1 MAKIHNW
8 GISEVRTS
16 KAIPPK
22 ARLMQ
27 DKRILLLAISASLLL
42 AGPLVT
48 SPIVFAANDPRLVE
62 LNNEGVRALNN
73 NNYQLAIQKFEEA
86 LKIDKDYVKAKENLA
101 IAYNNYGLSLT
112 SNPKEAIKLFHKAL
126 YLSPGNSTSMNN
138 LDGIIGYLNKN
149 PNSAK
154 DREALGD
161 AARLAGDF
169 QGAAVEFEAAARI
182 QANPKVYSKLGDT
195 YRVLGDSDKSVQAYQ
210 NASRAGDSADVQVKL
225 GQAFQSKKDLP
236 SALAAFDKALRLK
249 PDDPD
254 VLDALVTGWEE
265 ALRAD
270 PMSASNH
277 IGLGQAL
284 QYRGDFD
291 QAAAEYQQALR
302 FDKQNALANRL
313 LGELD
318 SAKKRA
324 ALQKHINAGVDLQTR
339 QLYDQALEEYKR
351 ALEMDPR
358 NANVYVNIGTV
369 YQAREDFE
377 KATEAYNKAMAID
390 PNSIP
395 AQQGLKAAQDQLQR
409 KKIANDVK
417 EALDL
422 YKAGKYDEAI
432 NKYDALLRINPKDPV
447 AHFNLGA
454 AYQAK
459 KDIDQAIAEYKQ
471 AMNFDSKNDD
481 YKKALET
488 ALELKALPIEEA
500 AEKKHTAKDYRGAIE
515 LYNQAI
521 TIRPKNAPWWYNL
534 AGAQYAFEDYPAA
547 KESYKKALELD
558 PAGQADNAY
567 RIAIIDEHQ
576 GAGALALAAYRK
588 YAAEHPTGQFATL
601 AKERMKALS
610 ANIQDTV
617 KIKGERELAMIKDAE
632 DSYQKAVD
640 LTKEKKFDE
649 AQALFQKAIQLQPK
663 EAAYVSG
670 LGSMYQEKGEID
682 EAIKYYQQ
690 AGTIDPKNPAFKTLL
705 EQAFVVKAQPMV
717 DQAYQKFKANDFT
730 AAIDLYRQA
739 LLIVPNKANIW
750 TNLGAAYQASD
761 DFFRARDAYQKAIQL
776 DAKGEVEDVYL
787 IAAIHEH
794 YKQGAEAL
802 AAYKKYTAEAPVGA
816 NVEAARKRIQA
827 LTANL
832 SATEK
837 LLTSGEK
844 DTLKQV
850 GEAYD
855 QALSLQQQGKYDE
868 ALPLYQKVVGLAPRD
883 AGYAYSLG
891 TLYQAKGDLT
901 QAQMWYE
908 KAIALDPKNNDYK
921 QVLSTATALKAQ
933 PLIEEAEKKHTA
945 GDFAGAI
952 ESYKKALEV
961 TPNDAHT
968 WSNYAGALQASDD
981 FGGARGAYSKAVE
994 LNPKGEVEAFYYL
1007 AALDE
1012 HFGQGPKA
1020 LTEYQRYITASP
1032 HGGNVTLA
1040 QARIKALSLDPSKV
1054 EKLATSKE
1062 RQQQATAGTAYQDA
1076 IQLQQASKFDEAI
1089 AKYKEA
1095 IAVQPNEASYWYSM
1109 GTAYQGK
1116 GDIDSA
1122 AEAYAKAST
1131 LNPKEKQYSDLVLSL
1146 KAGKA
1151 GSITDEAIAKHTAGD
1166 FAGAIEL
1173 YNKALAITP
1182 NAPRTWSNLAGAYSA
1197 MDNFSQARNA
1207 YQKAVDLDAKGEA
1220 DAWFYLASLDEN
1232 FNQGPKAIQEYQKY
1246 LQVAPNG
1253 NSAQYARERVKALTA
1268 NPSAVQRMQ
1277 TSSEKAKAGEARAS
1291 FDHAV
1296 QLQTDGKLDE
1306 AIAEYKKALTVDAND
1321 SSVWYSMA
1329 TAYQA
1334 KGDLDEA
1341 INAYTK
1347 AIQLNPKEASYRQ
1360 YLTQVKQLKADPFI
1374 KSAYEKQTTGNDL
1387 DGAIA
1392 DYLKAISFYED
1403 GSSHFSLA
1411 TAYQGKN
1418 DYAKALAEYKKA
1430 LQMDPKQVEAYY
1442 YMGSIYE
1449 ALNQPALAVG
1459 EYRKYIQA
1467 APTGQNSADAK
1478 ERIKQ
1483 LASVK

>member
-1 MAKIHNW
+1 LGHIGDTDVKDN
-8 GISEVRTS
+8 ST
-16 KAIPPK
+16 PK
-22 ARLMQ
+22 VKLM
-27 DKRILLLAISASLLL
+27 DKRFLLLAISASLIL
-42 AGPLVT
+42 AGP
-48 SPIVFAANDPRLVE
+48 PIMTPAVFAADNARLVE

-86 LKIDKDYVKAKENLA
+86 LKLDSNYAKAKENLA
-101 IAYNNYGLSLT
+101 IAYNNYGLSLQG
-112 SNPKEAIKLFHKAL
+112 NAKEAIKLFHKAL
-126 YLSPGNSTSMNN
+126 YLSPGNSTSINN
-138 LDGIIGYLNKN
+138 LDGIIGYLGKN

-154 DREALGD
+154 DRIALGD

-169 QGAAVEFEAAARI
+169 QGAVVEYEAAGRI
-182 QANPKVYSKLGDT
+182 QADPKTFSKLGDV

-210 NASRAGDSADVQVKL
+210 SASRSGDSADIQVKL
-225 GQAFQSKKDLP
+225 GQAFQAKKDLS
-236 SALAAFDKALRLK
+236 SALAAYDKALRLK

-254 VLDALVTGWEE
+254 VLDALVAGWEE

-324 ALQKHINAGVDLQTR
+324 TLQKHINAGVDLQTR
-339 QLYDQALEEYKR
+339 QLFDQALEEYKK

-369 YQAREDFE
+369 YQTREDFE
-377 KATEAYNKAMAID
+377 KAQESYNKALAID
-390 PNSIP
+390 PNSVP
-395 AQQGLKAAQDQLQR
+395 AQQGLKAAQDQLQL

-422 YKAGKYDEAI
+422 YKAGRFDEAI
-432 NKYDALLRINPKDPV
+432 HKYDALLRINPKDPV

-459 KDIDQAIAEYKQ
+459 KDIDQAIAAYKQ
-471 AMNFDSKNDD
+471 ALNFDAKNDD
-481 YKKALET
+481 YKKALDT
-488 ALELKALPIEEA
+488 AYELKAQPIEEA

-515 LYNQAI
+515 LYNQAL
-521 TIRPKNAPWWYNL
+521 TIRPKNAAWWYNL
-534 AGAQYAFEDYPAA
+534 AGAQYAFEDYPSA

-558 PAGQADNAY
+558 PQGQADNAY
-567 RIAIIDEHQ
+567 RIAIIDEHM

-588 YAAEHPTGQFATL
+588 YAAEHSSGQFVSQ

-617 KIKGERELAMIKDAE
+617 KIKGEHELAMIKDAE
-632 DSYQKAVD
+632 DSYHKAVD

-649 AQALFQKAIQLQPK
+649 AQALFQKAISLQPK
-663 EAAYVSG
+663 EAAYISG
-670 LGSMYQEKGEID
+670 LGAMYQEKGEVD

-690 AGTIDPKNPAFKTLL
+690 AGTLDTKNAVYKTLL
-705 EQAFVVKAQPMV
+705 EQAFVLKAQPLV
-717 DQAYQKFKANDFT
+717 DQAYQKFKANDYT
-730 AAIDLYRQA
+730 GAIDLYRQA
-739 LLIVPNKANIW
+739 LLILPNKASLW

-761 DFFRARDAYQKAIQL
+761 DFFRARDAYQKAVQL
-776 DAKGEVEDVYL
+776 DVKGEVEDEFQ
-787 IAAIHEH
+787 IAVINEH

-802 AAYKKYTAEAPVGA
+802 AMYKKYIADSPGGA
-816 NVEAARKRIQA
+816 NADPARKRIQA

-832 SATEK
+832 GETQK
-837 LLTSGEK
+837 LLTMGEK
-844 DTLKQV
+844 DTLKQIN
-850 GEAYD
+850 EAYD

-868 ALPLYQKVVGLAPRD
+868 ALPLYKKVVELAPRD

-891 TLYQAKGDLT
+891 TLYQAKGDL
-901 QAQMWYE
+901 ANAGMWYE
-908 KAIALDPKNNDYK
+908 KAIALDPKNADYK
-921 QVLSTATALKAQ
+921 QVLNTATSLKAQ
-933 PLIEEAEKKHTA
+933 PLIEEAEKKHAA
-945 GDFAGAI
+945 GDLTGAI
-952 ESYKKALEV
+952 ELYQKGLAI

-968 WSNYAGALQASDD
+968 WSNFAGALQGNDD

-994 LNPKGEVEAFYYL
+994 LNPKGEVESFYYL

-1012 HFGQGPKA
+1012 HFNQGQKA
-1020 LTEYQRYITASP
+1020 LTEYQRYVQASP
-1032 HGGNVTLA
+1032 RGSNVALA
-1040 QARIKALSLDPSKV
+1040 QARIKELTLNPSKV
-1054 EKLATSKE
+1054 ERIPTSKE
-1062 RQQQATAGTAYQDA
+1062 RQQQADAGSAYQEA
-1076 IQLQQASKFDEAI
+1076 VQLQQASNYDKAI
-1089 AKYKEA
+1089 EKYKQA
-1095 IAVQPNEASYWYSM
+1095 IAVQPNEVSYWYSI
-1109 GTAYQGK
+1109 GTCYQAK
-1116 GDIDSA
+1116 GDIDLA
-1122 AEAYAKAST
+1122 IEAYSKAAQLS
-1131 LNPKEKQYSDLVLSL
+1131 PKDKQYSDLIVQL

-1151 GSITDEAIAKHTAGD
+1151 GTFLDEAIVKHTAGD
-1166 FAGAIEL
+1166 FAGSIDL
-1173 YNKALAITP
+1173 YRKSLEVTP
-1182 NAPRTWSNLAGAYSA
+1182 NAARTWSNMAGAYSA
-1197 MDNFSQARNA
+1197 MDKFSEARGA
-1207 YQKAVDLDAKGEA
+1207 YQKAVDLDPKGEA
-1220 DAWFYLASLDEN
+1220 DSWFYLASLDEN
-1232 FNQGPKAIQEYQKY
+1232 FNMGPKAMQEYQKY
-1246 LQVAPNG
+1246 LQLSPNG

-1268 NPSAVQRMQ
+1268 NPAAVQRMQ
-1277 TSSEKAKAGEARAS
+1277 TSAEKAKVGEARAA
-1291 FDHAV
+1291 FDKAV
-1296 QLQTDGKLDE
+1296 QLQTDGRLDE
-1306 AIAEYKKALTVDAND
+1306 AIAEYKKAIAVDAND
-1321 SSVWYSMA
+1321 ASVWYSMA

-1341 INAYTK
+1341 LNNYVK
-1347 AIQLNPKEASYRQ
+1347 ASQLNPKEPTYKQYATQIRQ
-1360 YLTQVKQLKADPFI
+1360 MKADPFI
-1374 KSAYEKQTTGNDL
+1374 KSAYDKQTTGNDL

-1392 DYLKAISFYED
+1392 DYLKAISLYD
-1403 GSSHFSLA
+1403 DASSHFSLA

-1418 DYAKALAEYKKA
+1418 DLAKAMGEYRKA

-1442 YMGSIYE
+1442 YLGSIYE

-1459 EYRKYIQA
+1459 EYRKYVQA
-1467 APTGQNSADAK
+1467 APNGQNANDAK

>member
-1 MAKIHNW
+1 
-8 GISEVRTS
+8 
-16 KAIPPK
+16 
-22 ARLMQ
+22 MQ
-27 DKRILLLAISASLLL
+27 DKRILLLAISASLFL
-42 AGPLVT
+42 ASPVT
-48 SPIVFAANDPRLVE
+48 LSPQAYAANDPRLVE
-62 LNNEGVRALNN
+62 LNNEGVRALNS

-86 LKIDKDYVKAKENLA
+86 LKIDSSYSKAKENLA

-126 YLSPGNSTSMNN
+126 YLSPGNTTSINN

-154 DREALGD
+154 DRVALGD

-169 QGAAVEFEAAARI
+169 QGAAVEYEAAGRI
-182 QANPKVYSKLGDT
+182 QPDPKTFSKLGDV

-210 NASRAGDSADVQVKL
+210 SASRAGDSADVQVKL
-225 GQAFQSKKDLP
+225 GQAFQAKKDLP

-284 QYRGDFD
+284 QFRGDFD
-291 QAAAEYQQALR
+291 QAAAEFQQALR
-302 FDKQNALANRL
+302 FDKSNALANRL

-339 QLYDQALEEYKR
+339 QLFDQALEEYKR

-369 YQAREDFE
+369 YQTREDFE
-377 KATEAYNKAMAID
+377 KAQEAYNKALAID
-390 PNSIP
+390 PNSVP
-395 AQQGLKAAQDQLQR
+395 AQQGLKAAQEQMQH
-409 KKIANDVK
+409 KKIAADVK
-417 EALDL
+417 EALEL
-422 YKAGKYDEAI
+422 YKAGRYDEAI
-432 NKYDALLRINPKDPV
+432 NKYEALLRINPKDPV

-459 KDIDQAIAEYKQ
+459 KSIDQAIAEYKQ
-471 AMNFDSKNDD
+471 AANFDAKNDD

-488 ALELKALPIEEA
+488 AYELKAQPIEEA

-515 LYNQAI
+515 LYNQAL
-521 TIRPKNAPWWYNL
+521 TILPKNAAWWYNL
-534 AGAQYAFEDYPAA
+534 AGAQYAFEDYPSA
-547 KESYKKALELD
+547 KEAYKKALELD
-558 PAGQADNAY
+558 PKGQADNAY
-567 RIAIIDEHQ
+567 RIAIIDEHLGQ
-576 GAGALALAAYRK
+576 GALALAAYRK
-588 YAAEHPTGQFATL
+588 YAAEHPTGQFITQS
-601 AKERMKALS
+601 KDRMKALS

-632 DSYQKAVD
+632 DSYQKAVQ
-640 LTKEKKFDE
+640 LTKEKQFDE
-649 AQALFQKAIQLQPK
+649 AQALFQKAISLQPK

-670 LGSMYQEKGEID
+670 LGSMFQEKGQID

-690 AGTIDPKNPAFKTLL
+690 AGGLDTTNKVYKTLL
-705 EQAFVVKAQPMV
+705 EQAFTVKAQPLV
-717 DQAYQKFKANDFT
+717 DQAYEKFKANDYA

-761 DFFRARDAYQKAIQL
+761 DFFRARDAYQKAVQL
-776 DAKGEVEDVYL
+776 DLKGEVEDEFQ
-787 IAAIHEH
+787 IAAINEH

-802 AAYKKYTAEAPVGA
+802 AMYRKYTGDAPAGA
-816 NVEAARKRIQA
+816 NVEPARKRIQA
-827 LTANL
+827 LTANIGD
-832 SATEK
+832 TQK
-837 LLTSGEK
+837 LLTTGEK
-844 DTLKQV
+844 DTLKQIS
-850 GEAYD
+850 EAYD
-855 QALSLQQQGKYDE
+855 QALSLQQQGKFDE
-868 ALPLYQKVVGLAPRD
+868 ALPLYKKVVELAPRD

-891 TLYQAKGDLT
+891 TLYQAKGDLAS
-901 QAQMWYE
+901 AQLWYE
-908 KAIALDPKNNDYK
+908 KATALDPKNNEYK
-921 QVLSTATALKAQ
+921 QVLTTATALKAQ
-933 PLIEEAEKKHTA
+933 PLIEEAEKKHAA
-945 GDFAGAI
+945 GDLLGAI
-952 ESYKKALEV
+952 ESYKKGLDI

-968 WSNYAGALQASDD
+968 WSNYAGALQGNDD

-994 LNPKGEVEAFYYL
+994 LNPKGEVESFFYL

-1012 HFGQGPKA
+1012 HFNQGAKA
-1020 LTEYQRYITASP
+1020 LAEYQRYITASP
-1032 HGGNVTLA
+1032 RGGNVALA
-1040 QARIKALSLDPSKV
+1040 QARIKELTLNPSKV
-1054 EKLATSKE
+1054 ERIPTSKE
-1062 RQQQATAGTAYQDA
+1062 RQQQANAGNAYAEA
-1076 IQLQQASKFDEAI
+1076 IQLQQASNYDKAI
-1089 AKYKEA
+1089 EKYKEA
-1095 IAVQPNEASYWYSM
+1095 IAVQPTEASYWYSM
-1109 GTAYQGK
+1109 GTCYQAK
-1116 GDIDSA
+1116 NDIDSA
-1122 AEAYAKAST
+1122 IEAYAKAAQ
-1131 LNPKEKQYSDLVLSL
+1131 LNPKEKQYADLAVQL
-1146 KAGKA
+1146 KASKA
-1151 GSITDEAIAKHTAGD
+1151 GSILDEAIAKHTAGD

-1173 YNKALAITP
+1173 YNKSLGVTP
-1182 NAPRTWSNLAGAYSA
+1182 NAPRTYSNMAGAYSA
-1197 MDNFSQARNA
+1197 MDKFSEARGA

-1220 DAWFYLASLDEN
+1220 DSWFYLASLDEH
-1232 FNQGPKAIQEYQKY
+1232 FGQGPKAVQEYQKY
-1246 LQVAPNG
+1246 LQLSPNG
-1253 NSAQYARERVKALTA
+1253 NSVAFARERVKVLSA
-1268 NPSAVQRMQ
+1268 NPTAVQRMQ
-1277 TSSEKAKAGEARAS
+1277 TSSEKAKVGEARAS
-1291 FDHAV
+1291 FDRAV

-1306 AIAEYKKALTVDAND
+1306 AIAEYKKALAVDASD
-1321 SSVWYSMA
+1321 ASVWYSLA

-1334 KGDLDEA
+1334 KGELDEA
-1341 INAYTK
+1341 LTNYAK
-1347 AIQLNPKEASYRQ
+1347 ASQLNPKEASYKQ
-1360 YLTQVKQLKADPFI
+1360 YITQIKQIKADPFV

-1392 DYLKAISFYED
+1392 DYQKAIALYDDAST
-1403 GSSHFSLA
+1403 HFSLA

-1430 LQMDPKQVEAYY
+1430 LQMDAKQAEAYY

-1459 EYRKYIQA
+1459 EYRKYVQA
-1467 APTGQNSADAK
+1467 APTGQNAADAK